1 MRRAAARHA
10 GIASSGRLFGVVTLG
25 KTLNLIASP
34 LFAVRGEPA
43 MYSLLAQLAR
53 FLPAAPA
60 QNGVARRLMETAE
73 ARAGTDPR
81 QAQEL
86 RIAASA
92 YLRVVR

>member
-1 MRRAAARHA
+1 
-10 GIASSGRLFGVVTLG
+10 
-25 KTLNLIASP
+25 
-34 LFAVRGEPA
+34 
-43 MYSLLAQLAR
+43 MYALLAQLAR
-53 FLPAAPA
+53 FLPAVPAPS
-60 QNGVARRLMETAE
+60 GVARRLMESAE

>member
-1 MRRAAARHA
+1 MLWAHASHARV
-10 GIASSGRLFGVVTLG
+10 ASPGGFFGLVTLG
-25 KTLNLIASP
+25 KTLILGSCS
-34 LFAVRGEPA
+34 LFTANGDPA
-43 MYSLLAQLAR
+43 MYALFAQLAR

-60 QNGVARRLMETAE
+60 QNGVARRLMESAE